1 MLLSSEVP
9 CNSSTAAFHGTVIF
23 SVYTSEE
30 SKMGYFKPL
39 SYFQC
44 TDQASPQLD
53 TTFLNRL
60 FLHIYPLPYCDF
72 VPGTADF
79 QKMSGNTHFQYQSN
93 TVWWFCAEG
102 MEIIYLQLGF
112 YFLLPAFPVLPRT
125 QRSWL

>member
-79 QKMSGNTHFQYQSN
+79 QKMVATPIFSIKAILSG
-93 TVWWFCAEG
+93 
-102 MEIIYLQLGF
+102 GF
-112 YFLLPAFPVLPRT
+112 VLKGWR
-125 QRSWL
+125 